1 MNVSTNCEKCQLYK
15 SCVNPFLSPVID
27 WRAETKDTNICLVVA
42 DYTDGKDDEHNKYF
56 ASAARG
62 YKLIQ
67 GQLAD
72 LECRYVFTT
81 ALACGVTNKDTKL
94 TKENYNAC
102 FAEKL
107 KPLILKYKPRA
118 IVCLGKQA
126 MDAVLQDKAPK
137 TMKEIQKTGV
147 SVDYYEEEVKLLNCL
162 VLAVD
167 HPARLFIE
175 QTDKAKLASLYEL
188 IFSKAERY
196 CLETEVRKPID
207 FTLIS
212 KKPDLYRIAGGKFKE
227 FAFDVENKHN
237 KKDLLKNTIWKR
249 NSELLSLSITYF
261 NETSGFYNNFV
272 IVGEALED
280 KFLLEK
286 LFSGRSVVTH
296 NGKHDCQVLW
306 NRLGFDVFS
315 HVSEVHD
322 TLAMFYLSNQNR
334 LNNGLKD
341 LSAKYLGIYD
351 YADTVQR
358 YVIEANSRLKILKK
372 QASEE
377 LKLKQKQYNWY
388 VEALKVQSGELTV
401 SAQKAKKLKII
412 LNSYPNLEA
421 ITELLLLAKQKY
433 KEVPEP
439 GTADYGD
446 IPIDILAQYNAED
459 TYCTLKLKRE
469 IIPFLEKTEGYT
481 YDPVAY
487 KLFQRSLKTVCYV
500 ERNGMPL
507 DMTSLLEMKAE
518 LEAKEKEIQTKLL
531 SLDVVKEVLLK
542 VDSNQEKLERG
553 KLTEA
558 DLPKLISPTKAKFIT
573 SLCKNFK
580 LDNFATLTKKNKK
593 SFVSKKCIN
602 SIRDSFK
609 DVNQEI
615 FEIFSDLS
623 YIGNNRQVRSKFIK
637 NWSTYYVPED
647 GKLHCS
653 YNLTKNQSLAYNTGS
668 SDSGAQS
675 GRLSCIA
682 EGSLVEVVRDLSKFP
697 KGIPIEKVNIG
708 DLAYTYDS
716 ANNLTLKPV
725 TNVIYNGIRETVI
738 IEWIGTGK
746 KHKGSLTLTP
756 DHPVG
761 LVDGSYKP
769 AGELE
774 SGDRILS
781 VSRSNKLGYSF
792 INYFYDSSVRDHRF
806 ILESLGYDLKDKH
819 VHHEDNNKLNN
830 LVTNLRIMSPSEH
843 HSLHYN
849 LLPKEEKMARTKNV
863 LKPEYRAKIRHLK
876 GPEHPKWLPVKKIS
890 ILRALLNAG
899 GKPLSAAKILNISY
913 ETFVN
918 RCYSYNIDYMSIR
931 KRFNNSGV
939 FISRGLVKKAT
950 SKEVTNLDKFS
961 RSLGIGYRKLKSL
974 IDYYGLNNNHI
985 VLNVKKGPKV
995 KVYDLEIKD
1004 THNFIVNELK
1014 VHNCTAPN
1022 LQQIRKVGYLR
1033 KHFRAPPGYVFCE
1046 IDYSSLEPCLI
1057 SSVSNCERLKEVFK
1071 KKLDIYRV
1079 TANDIYEFGVDLNA
1093 PPEKVKEALKTRV
1106 NETDRDKLKIGFLA
1120 WCYGR
1125 GIPSFARDMKITEE
1139 EAVEFY
1145 RKAKEMYYEIYDWKE
1160 GIIDAVKNQEMV
1172 HTLFGRKREFPVMP
1186 PLNRSDEERKRYRK
1200 ELSKAIRVAVNFP
1213 IQSLGSDICLW
1224 QASNIQDWII
1234 DENLEQVIVIVNL
1247 VHDAIWFLIKESQID
1262 WAVPE
1267 LQKRMEDITTLPNGI
1282 DVPLNTEALWGP
1294 TLASYLKKNTQLEL
1308 SYP

>member
-147 SVDYYEEEVKLLNCL
+147 SVDYYEEEDKLLNCL

-542 VDSNQEKLERG
+542 VDSNQEKLEKG

-668 SDSGAQS
+668 SDAGAQS
-675 GRLSCIA
+675 GRLS
-682 EGSLVEVVRDLSKFP
+682 
-697 KGIPIEKVNIG
+697 
-708 DLAYTYDS
+708 
-716 ANNLTLKPV
+716 
-725 TNVIYNGIRETVI
+725 
-738 IEWIGTGK
+738 
-746 KHKGSLTLTP
+746 
-756 DHPVG
+756 
-761 LVDGSYKP
+761 
-769 AGELE
+769 
-774 SGDRILS
+774 
-781 VSRSNKLGYSF
+781 
-792 INYFYDSSVRDHRF
+792 
-806 ILESLGYDLKDKH
+806 
-819 VHHEDNNKLNN
+819 
-830 LVTNLRIMSPSEH
+830 
-843 HSLHYN
+843 
-849 LLPKEEKMARTKNV
+849 
-863 LKPEYRAKIRHLK
+863 
-876 GPEHPKWLPVKKIS
+876 
-890 ILRALLNAG
+890 
-899 GKPLSAAKILNISY
+899 
-913 ETFVN
+913 
-918 RCYSYNIDYMSIR
+918 
-931 KRFNNSGV
+931 
-939 FISRGLVKKAT
+939 AT
-950 SKEVTNLDKFS
+950 Q
-961 RSLGIGYRKLKSL
+961 
-974 IDYYGLNNNHI
+974 
-985 VLNVKKGPKV
+985 
-995 KVYDLEIKD
+995 
-1004 THNFIVNELK
+1004 
-1014 VHNCTAPN
+1014 PN

-1093 PPEKVKEALKTRV
+1093 PPEQVREALKTRV
-1106 NETDRDKLKIGFLA
+1106 NETDRDKLKVGFLA

-1160 GIIDAVKNQEMV
+1160 GIIDTVKNQEMV